1 MNRAVAAVW
10 AMMLV
15 VCCVVPACDMIP
27 ETLVWLNK
35 ADFEVDPKANG
46 GKPFV
51 CHIVIAYSK
60 DLYDRLQSMDAKGYF
75 SSATSLEKT
84 YKDSI
89 EIFKFDLIPGRNKTD
104 QSIDLKSRSKA
115 KGAFIYAKYLT
126 PGKFA
131 ENVGGARNITVR
143 LLQSNMEVHHDIDL
157 NALWK
162 KTGGGSMK

>member
-1 MNRAVAAVW
+1 MNKAVAATW
-10 AMMLV
+10 ATMLV
-15 VCCVVPACDMIP
+15 VCGVMPACDIIP

-89 EIFKFDLIPGRNKTD
+89 EIFKFDLIPGKNKTD
-104 QSIDLKSRSKA
+104 QSIDLKSRTKA
-115 KGAFIYAKYLT
+115 KGAFLYAKYLT

-143 LLQSNMEVHHDIDL
+143 LLQSNMEVHHDMDI
-157 NALWK
+157 NAVWK
-162 KTGGGSMK
+162 KIGGGSMK